1 MMCWGRVGTLKPKRG
16 SKEKTMTIAELI
28 EKLLQL
34 EQSATVSLRYEF
46 ETIHEELALSVWYD
60 TLENVVYIDA
70 VPDEL

>member
-1 MMCWGRVGTLKPKRG
+1 
-16 SKEKTMTIAELI
+16 MTIAELI

-46 ETIHEELALSVWYD
+46 ETTDGRIHEELALSVWYN

-70 VPDEL
+70 VPDELCTP